1 MKHFSKKSVKTV
13 SVVILLVLAIF
24 FVFFSRAIPSLG
36 INITAGNNA
45 MHYLEISSEIYYRQT
60 MNNCGPYSVMG
71 VINVLTGEKKDPE
84 ILAKETKWRIM
95 KNLTFPQGV
104 IDLLH
109 KYKIKTKEYNL
120 NVYSDSE
127 KINWLKNQI
136 DNGNPV
142 ILLVKVMNIQ
152 HYFTVIGY
160 DENGFMLYDSLQEKQ
175 HESTMKTK
183 IDREEYTGNRYYTND
198 EMTALWNN
206 GGYKIF
212 FRNWAVVCL
221 PSSRKHHQ

>member
-1 MKHFSKKSVKTV
+1 MKHFPKKTIKTA
-13 SVVILLVLAIF
+13 SMTILLILAIF
-24 FVFFSRAIPSLG
+24 FVFFSRAIPSFG
-36 INITAGNNA
+36 INVTAGNNA
-45 MHYLEISSEIYYRQT
+45 IHYLEISDEIYYRQT
-60 MNNCGPYSVMG
+60 MNNFGPYSVMG

-84 ILAKETKWRIM
+84 VLAKETKWRIM

-109 KYKIKTKEYNL
+109 NYKIKTKEYNL
-120 NVYSDSE
+120 NVYSDSD
-127 KINWLKNQI
+127 KINWLKNKI
-136 DNGNPV
+136 ANGSPV

-175 HESTMKTK
+175 NDNTMKTK
-183 IDREEYTGNRYYTND
+183 IDREEYVGNRYYTND
-198 EMTALWNN
+198 ELTSLWNN

-212 FRNWAVVCL
+212 FRNWAVVCY
-221 PSSRKHHQ
+221 K